1 MIIGSHRMCESRFHL
16 EIFRCNTHTNRHTNT
31 HKAQTWYCLVT
42 PARLCCKEVLGAPQV
57 LPVGQTFPAVCSVWS
72 GPAPLSFLTW
82 SDHRL
87 FRPVSAPCQ
96 AAAWSGAQAPLLWSN
111 FADTVGVW
119 QTAAETQLETQWRDF
134 PQPGLKTKQH
144 PTQKRDRIRSTSAG
158 QTQLHGKAG
167 EVTLE
172 LNCLRFSFVRVG
184 VCSETSPQL
193 PCSCVMSAA
202 SSSLHSSV
210 F

>member
-1 MIIGSHRMCESRFHL
+1 MITGSHHMCESRFHL
-16 EIFRCNTHTNRHTNT
+16 KIFRCNTHKQT
-31 HKAQTWYCLVT
+31 HKYTQSTNLVL
-42 PARLCCKEVLGAPQV
+42 PGHSCPPLLQGGVGAPQV

-82 SDHRL
+82 SDHHL
-87 FRPVSAPCQ
+87 VRPVSAPCQ
-96 AAAWSGAQAPLLWSN
+96 AAAWSGAQAPSLWSN

-134 PQPGLKTKQH
+134 LQPGLKTKQH
-144 PTQKRDRIRSTSAG
+144 PTQKRDRIRSTAAG